1 MDRNMVK
8 EEKQQSKTVYSY
20 RCGSV
25 MLHLCTAVIISE
37 CYHNPNCTV
46 NMLVLSHFNL
56 AC

>member
-1 MDRNMVK
+1 MDRNVVN

-25 MLHLCTAVIISE
+25 MLHSVMLAHNSE